1 MIPTPNDI
9 YEGEY
14 VPGDLFQPKTSTFL
28 HALSFECTSKL
39 CVTFLNQFQ
48 FIFIFKKYITQCSH

>member
-39 CVTFLNQFQ
+39 CGTFLNQFLYY
-48 FIFIFKKYITQCSH
+48 FHI